1 MYLQVNRITTNT
13 YNILYYTQRQVVLH
27 NIQDDSPSML
37 TLIFLFNDEF
47 IQLLNFRILSVYT

>member
-37 TLIFLFNDEF
+37 ALIFLFNDEF